1 MINDILKER
10 KALHE
15 HMERLSC
22 GNNAPTGYFDY
33 NVPDRFAELYK
44 LSIFSSLRWLVFLLA
59 GAYALVGIGK
69 TIKKF
74 FRR

>member
-15 HMERLSC
+15 HMEWLSC

-33 NVPDRFAELYK
+33 NVPDRFAEMYK
-44 LSIFSSLRWLVFLLA
+44 LSIFSSLSRLAILLT
-59 GAYALVGIGK
+59 GAYALISIGK
-69 TIKKF
+69 ALKEI